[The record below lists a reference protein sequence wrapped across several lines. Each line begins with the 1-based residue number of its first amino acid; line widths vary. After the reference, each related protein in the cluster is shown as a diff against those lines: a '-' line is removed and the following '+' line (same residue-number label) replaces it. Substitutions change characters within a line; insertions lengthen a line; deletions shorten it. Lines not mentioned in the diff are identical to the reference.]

1 MTTHAHARRTPR
13 PKTPCTKPADIHA
26 RLATGARTII
36 IDTDRL
42 IELDDTH
49 FADGK
54 QAWTMRITGVSPVR
68 INLTTRLP
76 PRVTVVASDASIV
89 QVTGF
94 AELHAYTNATVD
106 AFDDCRV
113 TGHNNSTINACDNVH
128 VNAMENTT
136 VHAYDTATVRA
147 SGQAVVHAA
156 DKTRVI
162 LHDDAVATAVRGV
175 TVLGPSRHNLI
186 VRD

>member
-36 IDTDRL
+36 IDTDQL

-68 INLTTRLP
+68 INLTTKLP
-76 PRVTVVASDASIV
+76 H
-89 QVTGF
+89 
-94 AELHAYTNATVD
+94 E
-106 AFDDCRV
+106 
-113 TGHNNSTINACDNVH
+113 
-128 VNAMENTT
+128 
-136 VHAYDTATVRA
+136 
-147 SGQAVVHAA
+147 
-156 DKTRVI
+156 
-162 LHDDAVATAVRGV
+162 
-175 TVLGPSRHNLI
+175 SRS
-186 VRD
+186 